1 MAGAS
6 TALEG
11 ADGPPLGREN
21 APIKPLG
28 QYNALRW
35 VAPSAS
41 PTVRSAVA
49 KRTRPHEVSVIAVSR
64 LRRLG
69 GKISISCMQPS

>member
-1 MAGAS
+1 MAAPS
-6 TALEG
+6 RALEG

-35 VAPSAS
+35 VAPSTS
-41 PTVRSAVA
+41 TTLRSAVA
-49 KRTRPHEVSVIAVSR
+49 KRTRAHEVSVIAVDR
-64 LRRLG
+64 WHRLG
-69 GKISISCMQPS
+69 GKSSITCMQPW